1 MVCGIAEGPFCGVV
15 SPLAPL
21 LSADRPRERL
31 WEHGPAAL
39 TATELL
45 AILVGTGARGS
56 NALDVAADLLRLG
69 EGSLRRLAVRPRI
82 EWMRI
87 PGVGPTKAARVRVAL
102 ELGVRYAR
110 ESRPA
115 VLRVRAPED
124 VVRLLAPRLRDLD
137 VEQFHVLA
145 LDSQNQVTRDVLI
158 TRGLLNS
165 SLVHPREV
173 FRAAIVEAAA
183 GIIVVHNHPSGDPTP
198 SIEDQSVTRQL
209 VAAGHLLDLPVYDH
223 IIIAGDRYVSLA
235 TMGLL

>member
-1 MVCGIAEGPFCGVV
+1 M
-15 SPLAPL
+15 
-21 LSADRPRERL
+21 
-31 WEHGPAAL
+31 
-39 TATELL
+39 
-45 AILVGTGARGS
+45 
-56 NALDVAADLLRLG
+56 
-69 EGSLRRLAVRPRI
+69 
-82 EWMRI
+82 
-87 PGVGPTKAARVRVAL
+87 GPTKAARVRVAL
-102 ELGVRYAR
+102 ELGLRCAQ
-110 ESRPA
+110 ETRPP
-115 VLRVRAPED
+115 VPRVRAPED
-124 VVRLLAPRLRDLD
+124 VVRLLAPRLRDLE

-145 LDSQNQVTRDVLI
+145 LDSQHQVIRDVLV

-209 VAAGHLLDLPVYDH
+209 VAAGRLLDLPVVDH

>member
-1 MVCGIAEGPFCGVV
+1 MVLGPPDRPFWGVV
-15 SPLAPL
+15 PHLAPL
-21 LSADRPRERL
+21 PPADRPRERL
-31 WEHGPAAL
+31 WAHGPSAL
-39 TATELL
+39 TTTEIL

-69 EGSLRRLAVRPRI
+69 EGSLRRLAGRSRA
-82 EWMRI
+82 EWTRI

-102 ELGVRYAR
+102 ELGLRYAR
-110 ESRPA
+110 ETRPP
-115 VLRVRAPED
+115 VLRVRSPED

-145 LDSQNQVTRDVLI
+145 LDSQNQVIRDVLV

-209 VAAGHLLDLPVYDH
+209 VAAGRLLDLPVFDH
-223 IIIAGDRYVSLA
+223 IIIAGDRSVSLA